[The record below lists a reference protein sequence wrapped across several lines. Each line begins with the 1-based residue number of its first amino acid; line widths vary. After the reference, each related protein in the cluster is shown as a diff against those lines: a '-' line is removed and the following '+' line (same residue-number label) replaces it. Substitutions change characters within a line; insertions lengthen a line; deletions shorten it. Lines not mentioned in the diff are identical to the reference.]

1 MKKKFLSIISL
12 LILASLTL
20 SACGPKV
27 QEGSVAAGDSL
38 VTFYGYDDTD
48 IPTLDPQLGEDSVS
62 INYIENLFVHLT
74 NYDLVTADIVPEAAT
89 SWEISDDG
97 LTYTFHIRT
106 DIPWVKHNPETGE
119 VKQEVDPDGNP
130 RFVTADDFV
139 YGIKRACNP
148 NTGSYYSGIIAG
160 VIRGCGE
167 VYNID
172 DPENIP
178 QELIDAIAVS
188 APDQETLVIEMPQP
202 AAYFLSMS
210 PMWTIAA
217 TPSWAIEEYG
227 EEWTEAGNIVTNGR
241 FVLNAWDHGVS
252 WRLLRNPLMPEDMQ
266 GSGNLEALE
275 VSVVPDTSTGYALWL
290 NNEVDSSGIPD
301 AELQTHLQEFA
312 DETIQIP
319 TLGVFYIAFRQ
330 SKAPFDNVHVRR
342 AFSAA
347 YDRVTHVSVVEQDQ
361 GLPMTHFAPP
371 GIFGAPPIGEVGIS
385 FDPEYAREQL
395 ALAGYPDCEGFPQ
408 ITLLGYSGE
417 HTLNW
422 IEFAQ
427 AQWEE
432 NLGCSA
438 DLIQIEQQTFAD
450 LLIATKT
457 EDDEAPHM
465 WTLAWGPD
473 YADENNWVGD
483 VLDCNIEIRMHR
495 ECSEVDDL
503 VEEARF
509 EPDPEKRKELYRQIE
524 DMYFGYDGE
533 VPFFPIYVEIAYSAE
548 HTWVD
553 RVRALF
559 GGEQYYNWTID
570 MAAREAARE

>member
-1 MKKKFLSIISL
+1 MRKKILTIVTI
-12 LILASLTL
+12 LILASLAL
-20 SACGPKV
+20 SACGPRVK
-27 QEGSVAAGDSL
+27 EGTVAEGEGL
-38 VTFYGYDDTD
+38 VTFNGYDTTD
-48 IPTLDPQLGEDSVS
+48 IPTLDPQLGEDTVS
-62 INYIENLFVHLT
+62 IDYIENLFVQLT
-74 NYDLVTADIVPEAAT
+74 NYDLETADIVPEAAT
-89 SWEISDDG
+89 SWEISEDG
-97 LTYTFHIRT
+97 LTYTFYLRD

-119 VKQEVDPDGNP
+119 VKQEVDADGAP
-130 RFVTADDFV
+130 LFVEAGDFV

-160 VIRGCGE
+160 VIKGCQD
-167 VYNID
+167 VYEFED
-172 DPENIP
+172 VENIP
-178 QELIDAIAVS
+178 QDLIDAIGVS
-188 APDQETLVIEMPQP
+188 APDAETLVIELPAP

-217 TPSWAIEEYG
+217 TPQWAIEEYG
-227 EEWTEAGNIVTNGR
+227 EEWIEAGNIVTNGR
-241 FVLNAWDHGVS
+241 FVLNAWEHGVS
-252 WRLLRNPLMPEDMQ
+252 RRILRNPLMPEDMQ
-266 GSGNLEALE
+266 GYGNLDALE
-275 VSVVPDTSTGYALWL
+275 VNVVPETSTGYALWL
-290 NNEVDSSGIPD
+290 NNEVDTAGIPD
-301 AELQTHLQEFA
+301 AELQTHLA
-312 DETIQIP
+312 DYPDETIQVP

-330 SKAPFDNVHVRR
+330 TKAPFDNVHVRR

-347 YDRVTHVSVVEQDQ
+347 YDRDTHVDVIEQNQ
-361 GLPMTHFAPP
+361 GLPMIHFAPP
-371 GIFGAPPIGEVGIS
+371 GIFGAPPINEVGMG

-395 ALAGYPDCEGFPQ
+395 ALGGYPDCEGFPQ
-408 ITLLGYSGE
+408 ISLLGYSGE

-483 VLDCNIEIRMHR
+483 VLDCNIEVRMHR
-495 ECSEVDDL
+495 TCGEVDEL

-509 EPDPEKRKELYRQIE
+509 EPDPEVRKELYRQIE
-524 DMYFGYDGE
+524 DLYFGPEGE
-533 VPFFPIYVEIAYSAE
+533 IPFFPIYLEIAYGAE
-548 HTWVD
+548 HSWLD
-553 RVRALF
+553 RIPALF
-559 GGEQYYNWTID
+559 GGAQWYNYTID
-570 MAAREAARE
+570 LDAKQAAQE

>member
-1 MKKKFLSIISL
+1 
-12 LILASLTL
+12 
-20 SACGPKV
+20 
-27 QEGSVAAGDSL
+27 
-38 VTFYGYDDTD
+38 
-48 IPTLDPQLGEDSVS
+48 
-62 INYIENLFVHLT
+62 
-74 NYDLVTADIVPEAAT
+74 VTAE
-89 SWEISDDG
+89 
-97 LTYTFHIRT
+97 
-106 DIPWVKHNPETGE
+106 
-119 VKQEVDPDGNP
+119 
-130 RFVTADDFV
+130 DFV

-160 VIRGCGE
+160 VIKGCGE
-167 VYNID
+167 VYNIE
-172 DPENIP
+172 DPENIS

-188 APDQETLVIEMPQP
+188 APDPETLVIEMPQP

-217 TPSWAIEEYG
+217 TPQWAIEEYG
-227 EEWTEAGNIVTNGR
+227 DEWIEAGNIVTNGR
-241 FVLNAWDHGVS
+241 FVLNEWDHGVS

-266 GSGNLEALE
+266 GSGNLDAMEI
-275 VSVVPDTSTGYALWL
+275 SVVPDTSTGYALWL
-290 NNEVDSSGIPD
+290 NNQVDSSGIPD
-301 AELQTHLQEFA
+301 AELQTHLVDFA

-347 YDRVTHVSVVEQDQ
+347 YDRVAHVSVVEQDQ

-371 GIFGAPPIGEVGIS
+371 GIFGAPPINEVGIS

-395 ALAGYPDCEGFPQ
+395 ALGGYPDCEGFPQ
-408 ITLLGYSGE
+408 VTLLGYSGE

-438 DLIQIEQQTFAD
+438 SLIQIEQQTFAD

-457 EDDEAPHM
+457 DDDEAPHM

-483 VLDCNIEIRMHR
+483 VLDCNIEVRMHR

-524 DMYFGYDGE
+524 DMYFGYEGE
-533 VPFFPIYVEIAYSAE
+533 VPFFPIYVEIAYTAE
-548 HTWVD
+548 HSWLD

-559 GGEQYYNWTID
+559 GGEQYYNWSID
-570 MAAREAARE
+570 QAAQLAAQE